1 MNQFCKTSGGKRID
15 FAKAGSIGRRAK
27 IAALAYQQPA
37 QQWHKEVNKFVT
49 GRSPTTPLRKFLSR
63 RNNEHLKR
71 IKRRQIFS
79 KEKERRKQK
88 KYSHVP
94 KGGDKNYGDFPEK
107 PDITE
112 EMYQIL
118 LSDHMNKLLVN
129 NNDDLE
135 IPTRGQASSERWRE
149 EKSFRLSSSYFKQ
162 VANRR
167 SSTLFSNLVKRILY
181 GDRIETKAM
190 RYGLANEDVARNQYK
205 IQNGVLVS
213 KCGLFVD
220 PNNPFLCTSPD
231 GLVGSEGLVEVKCP
245 YTAREAKS
253 LQEFYE
259 GNKKFGL
266 KFKENKEVFLPTSHK
281 FFYQIQGQL
290 NITNRKWCDLFL
302 WCREDS
308 LTIRIERDETFWK
321 NILPKLK
328 HFYFHCLLPEIL
340 DPRVPR
346 GMPIREP
353 NTMPLNKDKKRNI
366 ATQKDDEKPKPII
379 SENEKKTITENN
391 SNKTMKVEKKE
402 KTYYSKRIRKPKVI
416 FDL

>member
-1 MNQFCKTSGGKRID
+1 MESSGVLRAIDEEIHRVLVSCSNTLIYNVTNNPAENYMNHFCKTSGGKRID

-79 KEKERRKQK
+79 KEKERRKQR

-107 PDITE
+107 PDIAE

-167 SSTLFSNLVKRILY
+167 SSTLFSNFKFHLLFRGQSFLSFKYSGTISHNFKWLVH
-181 GDRIETKAM
+181 
-190 RYGLANEDVARNQYK
+190 K
-205 IQNGVLVS
+205 I
-213 KCGLFVD
+213 
-220 PNNPFLCTSPD
+220 
-231 GLVGSEGLVEVKCP
+231 
-245 YTAREAKS
+245 
-253 LQEFYE
+253 
-259 GNKKFGL
+259 
-266 KFKENKEVFLPTSHK
+266 
-281 FFYQIQGQL
+281 
-290 NITNRKWCDLFL
+290 
-302 WCREDS
+302 
-308 LTIRIERDETFWK
+308 
-321 NILPKLK
+321 
-328 HFYFHCLLPEIL
+328 
-340 DPRVPR
+340 
-346 GMPIREP
+346 
-353 NTMPLNKDKKRNI
+353 
-366 ATQKDDEKPKPII
+366 
-379 SENEKKTITENN
+379 
-391 SNKTMKVEKKE
+391 
-402 KTYYSKRIRKPKVI
+402 
-416 FDL
+416 